1 MTWSKPNPDDRS
13 NNVERLQ
20 SMVQNTIDNI
30 EKAEATMV
38 HATGEERAK
47 IEQKNHN
54 REVSIEAMRNEIQD
68 ESKAREEGYP
78 TSTN

>member
-30 EKAEATMV
+30 EKAEATMA

-78 TSTN
+78 NSTN